1 MKMKIAFIVGAF
13 PKLSETFILNQLT
26 GLMDAGH
33 DVQVFAKFDPK
44 QSHVHSDVAKYRLT
58 QRVHY
63 PPAMGANK
71 IIARLKSLFMI
82 LWSGLQRPVATYNVV
97 KEQLTTSQGFSHKR
111 LYTSLFYIRK
121 RFDIVHCHF
130 GANGD
135 LGVYFKKI
143 DPAVKLISMFHGT
156 DILLGIEKGEGFYR
170 ELFAAADMVMANS
183 SFTRENLLEQGSDPD
198 KTIIHHVGI
207 DLNRFVRPD
216 HPSRNR
222 DASDIVIITVA
233 RLVEEKALE
242 YAITAFAKVRENH
255 PELNLTYR
263 LIGSGHLEDQL
274 RKLVDELKVEGSVIF
289 CGPADHDQVVAA
301 MSQADIFLLSSIFEG
316 FGLVLVEAQAMGLPI
331 VTTAVGG
338 TPQAVD
344 QDKSALLVP
353 SRDSDAIAEKLE
365 YLIDHR
371 ECWPEMGRCGREF
384 VEKNYDIAALNERL
398 IQLYRDLLEGR
409 S

>member
-13 PKLSETFILNQLT
+13 PKLSETFILNQIT
-26 GLMDAGH
+26 GLLDAGH

-63 PPAMGANK
+63 PPAMPSGKFA
-71 IIARLKSLFMI
+71 ARLKSLFLI
-82 LWSGLQRPVATYNVV
+82 LLSGLQRPVATYNVV
-97 KEQLTTSQGFSHKR
+97 KEQLTSGQGFSHKR
-111 LYTSLFYIRK
+111 LYSSLFYIRK

-170 ELFAAADMVMANS
+170 ELFEAADMVMANS
-183 SFTRENLLEQGSDPD
+183 SFTRENLLDQGADPG

-207 DLNRFVRPD
+207 DLNRFACPD
-216 HPSRNR
+216 RASRNR
-222 DASDIVIITVA
+222 DCSDIIIVTVA

-242 YAITAFAKVRENH
+242 YAITAFAKVRGNH

-263 LIGSGHLEDQL
+263 LIGSGHLEGQL
-274 RKLVDELKVEGSVIF
+274 RQLAGELSVDDSMIF

-316 FGLVLVEAQAMGLPI
+316 FGLVLVEAQAMGLPV
-331 VTTAVGG
+331 VTTSVGG

-344 QDKSALLVP
+344 PDRSALLVP

-365 YLIDHR
+365 YLIDH
-371 ECWPEMGRCGREF
+371 PELWLGMGRCGREF
-384 VEKNYDIAALNERL
+384 VEKNYDIAVLNERL

>member
-26 GLMDAGH
+26 GLLDAGH
-33 DVQVFAKFDPK
+33 DVHIFAKFDPK
-44 QSHVHSDVAKYRLT
+44 QSHVHHDVAKYDLA

-63 PPAMGANK
+63 PPTMPTNK
-71 IIARLKSLFMI
+71 FIARLKSLYMV
-82 LWSGLQRPVATYNVV
+82 LLSALQRPIVTYNVV
-97 KEQLTTSQGFSHKR
+97 KEQFSGGQGFSHKR
-111 LYTSLFYIRK
+111 LYTSLFYISK
-121 RFDIVHCHF
+121 KFDIVHCHF

-170 ELFAAADMVMANS
+170 ELFDVADMVMANS
-183 SFTRENLLEQGSDPD
+183 RFTRENLLEQGANPR

-207 DLNRFVRPD
+207 DLSRFVLPD
-216 HPSRNR
+216 RTSRNR
-222 DASDIVIITVA
+222 DDSDIVIVTVA

-242 YAITAFAKVRENH
+242 YAIMAFAKVRDNH

-263 LIGSGHLEDQL
+263 LIGSGHLEEQL
-274 RKLVDELKVEGSVIF
+274 RQLVDDLKVGDSVTF

-331 VTTAVGG
+331 VTTSVGG

-344 QDKSALLVP
+344 PEKSALLVP

-365 YLIDHR
+365 FLIGHR
-371 ECWPEMGRCGREF
+371 ECWPAMGQCGREF
-384 VEKNYDIAALNERL
+384 VEKNYDIAVLNDRL
-398 IQLYRDLLEGR
+398 IRLYRDLLDGR